1 MRFKNQ
7 ELVTSAI
14 LYLFPGPA
22 ACSAAG
28 IWSKASCR
36 PIAMKSP
43 LPSSPFS
50 GPMGLIRS
58 TAASPP
64 GMALTRCA

>member
-7 ELVTSAI
+7 ELLTSAI
-14 LYLFPGPA
+14 LYLFPWTG
-22 ACSAAG
+22 SLFGGWYLVEG
-28 IWSKASCR
+28 IR